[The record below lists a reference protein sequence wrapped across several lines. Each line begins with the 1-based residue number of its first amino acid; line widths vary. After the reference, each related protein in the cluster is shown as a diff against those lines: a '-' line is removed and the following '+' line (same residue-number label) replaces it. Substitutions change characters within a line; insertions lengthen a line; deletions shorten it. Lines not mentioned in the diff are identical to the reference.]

1 MKIYQLDDNSI
12 DKSQRTLLLSL
23 MLILLSLF
31 IFLTSFTETDK
42 KKIEIFKEHFNRSIM
57 LTGKGN
63 IGKNSITEFG
73 KNIDPL
79 NNIINKMRS
88 ESINRKLMVKY
99 LTLNNIKDLTVYNGM
114 SGIVLV
120 LPEVIRFRKNRM
132 VLDFTAKKY
141 LSKILY
147 LVKDLP
153 YEVEIRG
160 YSSKEGISDVSK
172 IPDSRDILKDSAL
185 RAMLVYKY
193 FIGNGVSPAKL
204 FVSGYG
210 NSISKEN
217 ALKDKVEI
225 LFKEIKW

>member
-79 NNIINKMRS
+79 NNIIN
-88 ESINRKLMVKY
+88 
-99 LTLNNIKDLTVYNGM
+99 

-172 IPDSRDILKDSAL
+172 TPDSREILKDSAL

-225 LFKEIKW
+225 LFKEIK